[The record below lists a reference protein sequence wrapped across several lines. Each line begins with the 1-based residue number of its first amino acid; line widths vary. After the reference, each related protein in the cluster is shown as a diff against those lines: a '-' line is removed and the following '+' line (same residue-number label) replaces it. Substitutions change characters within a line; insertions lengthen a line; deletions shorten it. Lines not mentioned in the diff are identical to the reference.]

1 MIKVGIKT
9 DFDHLNQ
16 YLLEMNRIQNTH
28 KLFFLFI
35 LLSTLSCQKD
45 QLIPDTGRKLVI
57 NGLIVTDGLL
67 GIHLSNSMFI
77 TDSTKWLGE
86 DIINNAQ
93 VYIYDE
99 DSYIDSLRFQNN
111 VPFNY
116 FDYQISLNYIAS
128 FLQPSSGKEY
138 KITVKAPGFPDAF
151 ATTKIPNLVK
161 IEKVET
167 AKVILEG
174 TFQEGESNILLQ
186 SNIEFTDPANEK
198 NYYLVYVYVKHD
210 DQGSW
215 NMAFVCTD
223 PIVEEYLDHGTI
235 SFGVAFSDKNINGK
249 KYKLPITLNG
259 NYIGWPFRKEYPP
272 DYPFPVEYKT
282 AIYFRLY
289 SITEEYFKYIQTLNL
304 FLKNYTNPL
313 AEPTQ
318 MYSNITGGYGIF
330 AGAAVSSDSIIY
342 QK

>member
-1 MIKVGIKT
+1 
-9 DFDHLNQ
+9 
-16 YLLEMNRIQNTH
+16 
-28 KLFFLFI
+28 
-35 LLSTLSCQKD
+35 
-45 QLIPDTGRKLVI
+45 
-57 NGLIVTDGLL
+57 
-67 GIHLSNSMFI
+67 MFI

-99 DSYIDSLRFQNN
+99 DSYIDSLTFQNRQYN
-111 VPFNY
+111 PAN
-116 FDYQISLNYIAS
+116 YQISLNYIAS

-138 KITVKAPGFPDAF
+138 KITVKAPGFPDAY

-161 IEKVET
+161 IEKVDT

-215 NMAFVCTD
+215 NIPFVCTD
-223 PIVEEYLDHGTI
+223 PNVEEHLNSGTI

-259 NYIGWPFRKEYPP
+259 NEIGWPFRKEFPP

-282 AIYFRLY
+282 SIYFRLY